1 MPWGVALESGRD
13 PRESRGREK
22 HRSHHRDR
30 EPCVHLR
37 VHEPSSPTRECACAA
52 SFGVVANHLTHNDG
66 KGGRAQGAGPPS
78 GPSQDTE
85 GSVGSALMCAVVR
98 RSPSVQSVDRAI
110 SVMEFLSRRGWSG
123 VTEVSRELEIHKSTA
138 YRLLTTLR
146 DRGLV
151 EQDAATEKYR
161 LGFGLVLLA
170 RAVRADPDILRCAG
184 PVCER
189 LSERTRETVTIAV
202 LEGDDA
208 VVIHQSISRASAVG
222 VDWTG
227 RHTPLHATAA
237 GKIFLAYMPEDQ
249 LLRILE
255 GPLERFTKNTIVDPA
270 SLKDNTRKIRD
281 EGYGYTVEEL
291 ETGLNAVGA
300 PIRGADGA
308 VVGAVSVSGPAV
320 RLKPDAFPEI
330 GELSRRAAAE
340 ISRCLGFQG

>member
-1 MPWGVALESGRD
+1 
-13 PRESRGREK
+13 
-22 HRSHHRDR
+22 
-30 EPCVHLR
+30 
-37 VHEPSSPTRECACAA
+37 
-52 SFGVVANHLTHNDG
+52 
-66 KGGRAQGAGPPS
+66 
-78 GPSQDTE
+78 
-85 GSVGSALMCAVVR
+85 
-98 RSPSVQSVDRAI
+98 
-110 SVMEFLSRRGWSG
+110 MEFLSSRGWSG
-123 VTEVSRELEIHKSTA
+123 VTEISRELEIHKSTA

-170 RAVRADPDILRCAG
+170 RAVRADLDILRCAR

-189 LSERTRETVTIAV
+189 LSERTGETVTLAV

-208 VVIHQSISRASAVG
+208 VIIHQSISRASALS

-237 GKIFLAYMPEDQ
+237 GKIFLAYMPRDQ
-249 LLRILE
+249 LLSIL
-255 GPLERFTKNTIVDPA
+255 GRPLERFTENTIIDPA
-270 SLKDNTRKIRD
+270 SLKDHTSKILD

-291 ETGLNAVGA
+291 EPGLNAIGA
-300 PIRGADGA
+300 PIRGAEGA
-308 VVGAVSVSGPAV
+308 VVGAVSLSGPAF
-320 RLKPDAFPEI
+320 RLPPDTLPET